1 MVIYV
6 SWRTDM
12 DYEMTCCKTGRFWPC
27 NTYSH
32 GDALA
37 MAHGI
42 KDYEIKRVAK

>member
-12 DYEMTCCKTGRFWPC
+12 DYEMTCCKTGRFC